1 MSREQIIHSVLIVAV
16 SAVITAL
23 LRGLPFV
30 IFSANKTPK
39 FVLFLGKYLPFAVIG
54 MLVVYCL
61 KNASFTAT
69 PFALPELIAIA
80 AVALI
85 HLWKR
90 NTLLSVAG
98 GTVFY
103 MLLVQFVFK

>member
-1 MSREQIIHSVLIVAV
+1 MSNFQHSALIVVIA
-16 SAVITAL
+16 AVITAL
-23 LRGLPFV
+23 LRGLPFI
-30 IFSANKTPK
+30 IFSKKTPK
-39 FVLFLGKYLPFAVIG
+39 FITFLGKFLPYAVMG

-61 KNASFTAT
+61 KDATFTAW
-69 PFALPELIAIA
+69 PHALPELIAIA

-85 HLWKR
+85 HLWRR

-103 MLLVQFVFK
+103 MILVQCVCK

>member
-1 MSREQIIHSVLIVAV
+1 MIDKHSVLIVVIA
-16 SAVITAL
+16 AVITAL
-23 LRGLPFV
+23 LRGLPFL
-30 IFSANKTPK
+30 IFGADNTPK
-39 FVLFLGKYLPFAVIG
+39 FITFLGKFLPFAVMG

-61 KNASFTAT
+61 KDATFTSF
-69 PFALPELIAIA
+69 PYALPEFIAIA

-85 HLWKR
+85 HLWRR

>member
-1 MSREQIIHSVLIVAV
+1 MSNFQHSALIVAIA
-16 SAVITAL
+16 AVITAL
-23 LRGLPFV
+23 LRGLPFI
-30 IFSANKTPK
+30 IFSKKTPK
-39 FVLFLGKYLPFAVIG
+39 FITFLGKFLPYAVMG

-61 KNASFTAT
+61 KDATFTAW
-69 PFALPELIAIA
+69 PHALPELIAIA

-85 HLWKR
+85 HLWRR

-103 MLLVQFVFK
+103 MILVQCVCK

>member
-1 MSREQIIHSVLIVAV
+1 MNDSTVHSILIVAV
-16 SAVITAL
+16 SAIITAL

-30 IFSANKTPK
+30 IFGSKTPK
-39 FVLFLGKYLPFAVIG
+39 IILFLSKFLPYAVMG

-61 KNASFTAT
+61 KDASFTAF
-69 PFALPELIAIA
+69 PFALPEIIAIA

>member
-1 MSREQIIHSVLIVAV
+1 MIETKHAIMIVAV
-16 SAVITAL
+16 AVIITAL
-23 LRGLPFV
+23 IRGLPFV
-30 IFSANKTPK
+30 IFGSKKTPE
-39 FVLFLGKYLPFAVIG
+39 FITFLGKFLPYAVIG

-61 KNASFTAT
+61 KDATFTAF

-80 AVALI
+80 AVALL
-85 HLWKR
+85 HLWRR

>member
-1 MSREQIIHSVLIVAV
+1 MTEEIIIHSALIVAV

-30 IFSANKTPK
+30 VFGAKKTPE
-39 FVLFLGKYLPFAVIG
+39 FILFLGKYLPYAVMG

-61 KNASFTAT
+61 KDASFTAA
-69 PFALPELIAIA
+69 PFALPELISIA

-85 HLWKR
+85 HLWRR

-103 MLLVQFVFK
+103 MLLVQLVFK

>member
-1 MSREQIIHSVLIVAV
+1 MSKEVIMHSALIIAV

-30 IFSANKTPK
+30 IFSKKTPE
-39 FVLFLGKYLPFAVIG
+39 FITFLGKFLPYAVMG

-61 KNASFTAT
+61 KDANFTSM
-69 PFALPELIAIA
+69 PFALPEFIAIA

-103 MLLVQFVFK
+103 MFLVQVIFK

>member
-1 MSREQIIHSVLIVAV
+1 MSNFQHSALIVAIA
-16 SAVITAL
+16 AVITAL
-23 LRGLPFV
+23 LRGLPFI
-30 IFSANKTPK
+30 IFSKKTPK
-39 FVLFLGKYLPFAVIG
+39 FITFLGKFLPYAVMG

-61 KNASFTAT
+61 KDATFTAW
-69 PFALPELIAIA
+69 PHALPELIAIA

-85 HLWKR
+85 HLWRR

-103 MLLVQFVFK
+103 MILVQFVFK

>member
-1 MSREQIIHSVLIVAV
+1 MSDKHSVLIVAV
-16 SAVITAL
+16 AAVITAL
-23 LRGLPFV
+23 LRGLPFL
-30 IFSANKTPK
+30 IFGADKTPK
-39 FVLFLGKYLPFAVIG
+39 FITFLGKFLPYAVMG

-61 KNASFTAT
+61 KDATFTSF
-69 PFALPELIAIA
+69 PFALPEFIAIA

-85 HLWKR
+85 HLWRR

>member
-1 MSREQIIHSVLIVAV
+1 MIDKHSVLIVVIA
-16 SAVITAL
+16 AVITAL
-23 LRGLPFV
+23 LRGLPFL
-30 IFSANKTPK
+30 IFGTGKTPK
-39 FVLFLGKYLPFAVIG
+39 FITFLGKFLPFAVMG

-61 KNASFTAT
+61 KDATFTSF
-69 PFALPELIAIA
+69 PYALPEFIAIA

-85 HLWKR
+85 HLWRR

-103 MLLVQFVFK
+103 MILVQFVFK

>member
-1 MSREQIIHSVLIVAV
+1 MNETLHSVLIVAI

-39 FVLFLGKYLPFAVIG
+39 FVLFLGKYLPYAVIG

-61 KNASFTAT
+61 KDASFASA

-90 NTLLSVAG
+90 NTLVSVAG
-98 GTVFY
+98 GTIFY
-103 MLLVQFVFK
+103 MLLVQLVF

>member
-1 MSREQIIHSVLIVAV
+1 MIETKHAIMIVAV

-30 IFSANKTPK
+30 IFNSKKTPK
-39 FVLFLGKYLPFAVIG
+39 FITFLGKFLPYAVIG

-61 KNASFTAT
+61 KDAAFTAW
-69 PFALPELIAIA
+69 PHALPELIAIA
-80 AVALI
+80 AVALLHI
-85 HLWKR
+85 WRR

>member
-1 MSREQIIHSVLIVAV
+1 MIETKHAIMIVAV
-16 SAVITAL
+16 SAIITAL
-23 LRGLPFV
+23 LRGLPFIV
-30 IFSANKTPK
+30 FNSKKTPE
-39 FVLFLGKYLPFAVIG
+39 FITFLGKFLPYAVIG

-61 KNASFTAT
+61 KDASFTT
-69 PFALPELIAIA
+69 WPHGLPELIAIA
-80 AVALI
+80 AVALLHI
-85 HLWKR
+85 WRR

>member
-1 MSREQIIHSVLIVAV
+1 MSNEVILHSALIIAV

-30 IFSANKTPK
+30 IFSAKKTPR
-39 FVLFLGKYLPFAVIG
+39 FITFLGKFLPYAVMG

-61 KNASFTAT
+61 KDASFTSA
-69 PFALPELIAIA
+69 PFGAPELIAIV

-90 NTLLSVAG
+90 NTLISVAG

-103 MLLVQFVFK
+103 MLLVQLIFK

>member
-1 MSREQIIHSVLIVAV
+1 MNDSTVHSILIVAV
-16 SAVITAL
+16 SAIITAL

-30 IFSANKTPK
+30 IFGTKKTPK
-39 FVLFLGKYLPFAVIG
+39 FITFLGKFLPFAVMG

-61 KNASFTAT
+61 KDATFTSF
-69 PFALPELIAIA
+69 PFALPEFVAIA

>member
-1 MSREQIIHSVLIVAV
+1 MNNMTHSMLIVAV
-16 SAVITAL
+16 AAIITAL
-23 LRGLPFV
+23 LRGLPFIV
-30 IFSANKTPK
+30 FSKKTPK
-39 FVLFLGKYLPFAVIG
+39 FITFLGKFLPYAVMG

-61 KNASFTAT
+61 KDATFTAW
-69 PFALPELIAIA
+69 PHALPELIAIA

-85 HLWKR
+85 HLWRR

-103 MLLVQFVFK
+103 MFLVQFVFK

>member
-1 MSREQIIHSVLIVAV
+1 MSKEVIIHSFLIIAV

-30 IFSANKTPK
+30 VFGSKKTPK
-39 FVLFLGKYLPFAVIG
+39 LITFLGKFLPYAVMG

-61 KNASFTAT
+61 KDANFTSV
-69 PFALPELIAIA
+69 PFALPEFIAIA

-90 NTLLSVAG
+90 NTLISVAG

-103 MLLVQFVFK
+103 MFLVQVIFK